1 MGFERIGPVLNIIST
16 LALGASGPAL
26 SAAAAPAVDPAS
38 VAAFETALARHDSA
52 TEALRQW
59 CEARAIAVPAEIMA
73 RPVQGAAARRPA
85 KLRQLLGIGAAEP
98 IGYRHVELTCGDRVL
113 SVAHNWYVP
122 GRLSPAMNLALTT
135 SQVPFGRIA
144 APLGYRREPL
154 EILSKP
160 PRGCPPNTISA
171 HRALLRLPDGRVL
184 AYVLECYTAENLR

>member
-1 MGFERIGPVLNIIST
+1 MGFERFGLVLTVMSSVA
-16 LALGASGPAL
+16 LAASAPQLAN
-26 SAAAAPAVDPAS
+26 AAPRMSGLPS
-38 VAAFETALARHDSA
+38 VTEFEAELAKHDSA

-59 CEARAIAVPAEIMA
+59 CEARHIANPAQIMA
-73 RPVQGAAARRPA
+73 RPRLGPEGRKPPQLRR
-85 KLRQLLGIGAAEP
+85 LLGIGARDA

-122 GRLSPAMNLALTT
+122 SRLTAAMNTALAT
-135 SQVPFGRIA
+135 SHVPFGRIA
-144 APLGYRREPL
+144 APLGYIREPL

-160 PRGCPPNTISA
+160 PGGCPENTISA